1 MKQIITI
8 ILLLL
13 TSNVFAQTSR
23 PVVDERLELTS
34 IVFRLAGT
42 DEYVCDGVPEYMKEI
57 DEYFAPYKEHKI
69 ISYIQ
74 NTLRERQEIGYDAVA
89 SSAFFLKIENGRI
102 GIANEAKLDEYLEG
116 EKRWNKVVF
125 QEYVSLLNDFYR
137 KSKAGK
143 FFENHREFY
152 QKAVNANQE
161 LLGKIDMQWFFD
173 TFAGSPLNLDVCL
186 GLCTAQHN
194 YGGREYEDGTMTI
207 VIGTFADQNGVPNI
221 LPSAF
226 DVVIHEIGHYYSG
239 PLIEKHYD
247 EMKAASED
255 IYSRIEDRMIIEAHK
270 NPRTVAGEWINEVF
284 VNMYMKEHDE
294 LIMYNVYNDIRC
306 GYIWINRAMDLM
318 KNYDR
323 SKYASMSEFMPHIVD
338 FTNRLPDDWKM
349 IENELANAHP
359 YVVGTFPVNGS
370 TISADTKE
378 IRVRF
383 AHPMFDAHGL
393 AMVDGY
399 EMLPGDFQKCRWEDP
414 YTYVI
419 AVGEQLQSGKKYG
432 VALMWQPFIRLD
444 NGFRLKENYDI
455 VFEIR

>member
-13 TSNVFAQTSR
+13 TSNVIAQTSR
-23 PVVDERLELTS
+23 PIVDERLELTS
-34 IVFRLAGT
+34 IVFRLAGA

-89 SSAFFLKIENGRI
+89 SSAFFLKIENGRV
-102 GIANEAKLDEYLEG
+102 GIADEAKLEDYLEDSR
-116 EKRWNKVVF
+116 RWNKVVF
-125 QEYVSLLNDFYR
+125 MEYVSLLNDFYR
-137 KSKAGK
+137 KSKAEK
-143 FFENHREFY
+143 FFEDHREFY
-152 QKAVNANQE
+152 QKAVDANKE
-161 LLGKIDMQWFFD
+161 LVSKIDLEWFFD
-173 TFAGSPLNLDVCL
+173 TFGGSPLNLNVCL

-194 YGGREYEDGTMTI
+194 YGGREYEDGTMSI
-207 VIGTFADQNGVPNI
+207 VIGTFADQSGIPYI
-221 LPSAF
+221 LPTAF
-226 DVVIHEIGHYYSG
+226 DVVIHEIGHYYSR

-247 EMKAASED
+247 EMKAASEE
-255 IYSRIEDRMIIEAHK
+255 IYSRIEDRMIVEAHK
-270 NPRTVAGEWINEVF
+270 NPRTVAGEWITEVF
-284 VNMYMKEHDE
+284 MNLYMQEHGE
-294 LIMYNVYNDIRC
+294 LIMYNIYYDIRC

-338 FTNRLPDDWKM
+338 FTNRLPDDWEM

-393 AMVDGY
+393 ANMDGC
-399 EMLPGDFQKCRWEDP
+399 EKIPFNFKKCRWKDP

-419 AVGEQLQSGKKYG
+419 VVEDQFDSGKKYG
-432 VALMWQPFIRLD
+432 VSLMWDPFIRLD

-455 VFEIR
+455 IFEIR